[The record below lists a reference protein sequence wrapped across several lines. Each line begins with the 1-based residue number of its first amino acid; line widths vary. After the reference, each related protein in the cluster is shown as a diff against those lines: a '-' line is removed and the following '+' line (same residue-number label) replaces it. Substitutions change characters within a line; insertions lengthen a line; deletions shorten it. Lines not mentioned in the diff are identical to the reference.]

1 MTTLAPDRPLLTIG
15 ETATVLAI
23 SETTVRRLIGAGIL
37 PAVRVSAGAIRVER
51 DELAGWVGERR
62 TRESTVGS
70 GSFSDSS
77 PSPESGMGHDS
88 SVDDPA
94 ERDGTSSR
102 REAVEPAQLAG
113 DER

>member
-1 MTTLAPDRPLLTIG
+1 METIAPDRQLLTIAATA
-15 ETATVLAI
+15 ETLSI

-51 DELAGWVGERR
+51 EELADWISERR
-62 TRESTVGS
+62 TESAVGP
-70 GSFSDSS
+70 G
-77 PSPESGMGHDS
+77 S
-88 SVDDPA
+88 SVDTPV
-94 ERDGTSSR
+94 ERDGTSSN